1 MSSSLNT
8 YQITGIK
15 PSWEEYTSDI
25 LVNENRTSILICLDM
40 FVVIIKICILIL
52 ALIFS
57 TWIAEESWENLWK
70 PLKTFKAL
78 RDLVA

>member
-1 MSSSLNT
+1 MK
-8 YQITGIK
+8 TG
-15 PSWEEYTSDI
+15 P
-25 LVNENRTSILICLDM
+25 SILICLDM